1 MRDQGYYESCAR
13 IKFEHPEFLSK
24 LKGKLE
30 KYHGDV
36 VLQRDEVTVR
46 WAQGRAQE
54 LSDLLGDLENA
65 SDYLRKA

>member
-1 MRDQGYYESCAR
+1 
-13 IKFEHPEFLSK
+13 
-24 LKGKLE
+24 
-30 KYHGDV
+30 V

-54 LSDLLGDLENA
+54 LSDLIGEIENA

>member
-13 IKFEHPEFLSK
+13 IKFEHTEFTSK
-24 LKGKLE
+24 LKSKLE
-30 KYHGDV
+30 KYHSDV
-36 VLQRDEVTVR
+36 VLQRDEVAMR

-54 LSDLLGDLENA
+54 LSDLIGDLENA